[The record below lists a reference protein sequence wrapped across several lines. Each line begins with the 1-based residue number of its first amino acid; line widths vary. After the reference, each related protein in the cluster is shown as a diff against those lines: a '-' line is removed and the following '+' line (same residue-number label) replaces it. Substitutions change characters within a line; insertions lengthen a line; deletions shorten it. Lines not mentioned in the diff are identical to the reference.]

1 MIVLIAGMLGI
12 SPSLFEAAEVDGAS
26 PNQIFTRIT
35 LPLLKPILLYTLI
48 TSLIG
53 GMQMYDIPQ
62 MMQMQGSPA
71 KTMTM
76 TVTMYIMELV
86 YTGTKD
92 YGRGAAVSVLLF
104 LVTAVLS
111 IILFYIMRD
120 KDASRER
127 KAMRKARKEARA

>member
-1 MIVLIAGMLGI
+1 
-12 SPSLFEAAEVDGAS
+12 
-26 PNQIFTRIT
+26 
-35 LPLLKPILLYTLI
+35 
-48 TSLIG
+48 
-53 GMQMYDIPQ
+53 
-62 MMQMQGSPA
+62 
-71 KTMTM
+71 
-76 TVTMYIMELV
+76 MYIMELV

>member
-111 IILFYIMRD
+111 IILFYVMRD
-120 KDASRER
+120 RSAARER
-127 KAMRKARKEARA
+127 KAVRKARKEARA